1 MFFVLDIHFHDV
13 ECELILNI
21 LTDVVAVLTMAIAH
35 TKVPQILDLGEIFD
49 YKEVVL
55 VGFSHT
61 IGCLAGP
68 CQVGKL
74 GDVVLDFSDL
84 LRRWLRHLRLSRL
97 RYERARLAIRVTVI
111 VPTRSL
117 RFFGLC
123 LLLDVIS
130 WCELL
135 VSIGSLH
142 IGVM

>member
-13 ECELILNI
+13 KCELILNI

-49 YKEVVL
+49 DKEVVL

-61 IGCLAGP
+61 IGCLTGP

-74 GDVVLDFSDL
+74 GDVVLDFADL
-84 LRRWLRHLRLSRL
+84 LRRWLRYLRLSRL
-97 RYERARLAIRVTVI
+97 RYERTRLAIRVTVI

-117 RFFGLC
+117 RFFCLC
-123 LLLDVIS
+123 LLLDVIR